1 MASYSSYSSH
11 IAEIVMSMLATVIGL
26 LCLFLVAKNRRELKT
41 HDIWFRTLGSFEM
54 AIVML
59 LGFSLHHAFRDFFQW
74 KGFPGEFPEYVFVLL
89 SYIFLARSSSQTGET
104 VKYLGTVHDRLTELS
119 ITDELTGL
127 FNRRYFFHVLEE
139 EIKRAARY
147 KLPLSLVMADID
159 KFKKVND
166 TYGHVVGDQVLKKI
180 TELMRE
186 SFRKTDILAR
196 YGGEEL
202 VGIATVTSLE
212 GATVLADRFRE
223 MVFKHPFTADNQQ
236 ESFTVRISLGVTSL
250 DGMSQ
255 GDELLI
261 RADKA
266 MYEAK
271 AKGGNKVCVAV

>member
-1 MASYSSYSSH
+1 MGDAVNVAARMEQT
-11 IAEIVMSMLATVIGL
+11 AEPGTVQITDDTYR
-26 LCLFLVAKNRRELKT
+26 LVADLFDVEPLGEVELKGK
-41 HDIWFRTLGSFEM
+41 RRP
-54 AIVML
+54 V
-59 LGFSLHHAFRDFFQW
+59 R
-74 KGFPGEFPEYVFVLL
+74 
-89 SYIFLARSSSQTGET
+89 SYRVLARRASPWR
-104 VKYLGTVHDRLTELS
+104 V
-119 ITDELTGL
+119 
-127 FNRRYFFHVLEE
+127 
-139 EIKRAARY
+139 RAAR
-147 KLPLSLVMADID
+147 PLEGALVGREPEMGLLRSALRGVQQERGSI
-159 KFKKVND
+159 VLI
-166 TYGHVVGDQVLKKI
+166 VGDPGLGKTRLVEEANALWSEMAPEDDRRWDSWHCVPYDTMQPYAQYRRLIRERAGITQTDPAEVVRGKI
-180 TELMRE
+180 AELMRE

-236 ESFTVRISLGVTSL
+236 ESFTVTISLGVTSL

>member
-26 LCLFLVAKNRRELKT
+26 LCLFLVAKNRRELKA

-74 KGFPGEFPEYVFVLL
+74 KGLPGEFPEYVFVLL

-180 TELMRE
+180 AELMRE